1 MLNITPGR
9 RKARSLAWGFVLA
22 GMLVAGADAQE
33 QKAYRSVD
41 EKGKVVYSQ
50 VPPIGKDA
58 KQISIK
64 PAYRGSGGNTSS
76 SSYDDPRRY
85 APSSSQDQYA
95 ASMREQQKKNEEA
108 RQNRIAE
115 LESECNRNR
124 GVDCK
129 NPETLRL
136 IESNRIPGGRRY

>member
-1 MLNITPGR
+1 MLNVTPGR
-9 RKARSLAWGFVLA
+9 RKAGSPAWGFVLA
-22 GMLVAGADAQE
+22 GLLAATGADAQE
-33 QKAYRSVD
+33 QKAYRYVD

-50 VPPIGKDA
+50 TPPTGKDA

-85 APSSSQDQYA
+85 APSGSEDQYA
-95 ASMREQQKKNEEA
+95 ARIREQQKKSEEA
-108 RQNRIAE
+108 RQNRITE

-124 GVDCK
+124 GVDC
-129 NPETLRL
+129 
-136 IESNRIPGGRRY
+136 